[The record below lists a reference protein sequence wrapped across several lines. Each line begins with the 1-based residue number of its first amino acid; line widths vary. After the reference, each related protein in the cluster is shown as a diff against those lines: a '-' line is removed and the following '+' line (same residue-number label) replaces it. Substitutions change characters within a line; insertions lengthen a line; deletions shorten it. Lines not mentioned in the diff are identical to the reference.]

1 MHITAHLDVDLVAVE
16 TEDEVSV
23 LVELT
28 APGAAPGA
36 APDVRPHLART
47 LQVVL
52 DRSGSM
58 AASGSAVRSR
68 HFCPLWTVSTRPTTS
83 GWSPSTTTFRSPWRP
98 AR

>member
-1 MHITAHLDVDLVAVE
+1 MHVTAHLDVDVVAVE

-28 APGAAPGA
+28 APPAPV
-36 APDVRPHLART
+36 PSNDQPRPART

-58 AASGSAVRSR
+58 SAINQGAKTALLAGGSPDPKDKFGLTAFTMSA
-68 HFCPLWTVSTRPTTS
+68 TMYRPDHSATS
-83 GWSPSTTTFRSPWRP
+83 
-98 AR
+98 